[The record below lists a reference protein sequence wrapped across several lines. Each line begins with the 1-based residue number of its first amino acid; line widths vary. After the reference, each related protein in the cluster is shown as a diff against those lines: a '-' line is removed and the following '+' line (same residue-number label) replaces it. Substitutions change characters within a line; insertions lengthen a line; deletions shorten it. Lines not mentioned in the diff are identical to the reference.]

1 MNRRSEA
8 KLNKVIRE
16 LLNKY
21 GKILVL
27 AIWEIIKPVVMEQII
42 EGAREFTLWIFKK
55 IRSILVNRTDTLVDT
70 VQFRLEKCRQNA
82 SQSNDSDEINVW
94 NAKAEVWQEVYDLMT
109 KYDKKTM
116 KQVDDLE
123 ADAINKAGKTF
134 VVNNKQLEEEVAK
147 TIHALPE

>member
-1 MNRRSEA
+1 M
-8 KLNKVIRE
+8 NKVIRE

-27 AIWEIIKPVVMEQII
+27 AIWEIIKPVVMEQIV

-55 IRSILVNRTDTLVDT
+55 IRSILGDRTETLVDT
-70 VQFRLEKCRQNA
+70 VEFRLEKCKQNA
-82 SQSNDSDEINVW
+82 SHSNDSNEINLW
-94 NAKAEVWQEVYDLMT
+94 NAKAEVWQEVHDLLT

-134 VVNNKQLEEEVAK
+134 VVNNQQLEEEVAK